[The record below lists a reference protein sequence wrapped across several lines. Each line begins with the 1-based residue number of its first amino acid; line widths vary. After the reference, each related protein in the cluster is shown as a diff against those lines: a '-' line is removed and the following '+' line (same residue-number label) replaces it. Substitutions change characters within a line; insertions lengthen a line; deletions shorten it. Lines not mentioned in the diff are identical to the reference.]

1 MNWNEII
8 IKVSNNDLEKA
19 EGIANIIVPYGIY
32 VEDYS
37 NLEKEIEEIAHI
49 NLIDEELLKKDR
61 DNCLIHIYIEPNENL
76 VEMIDFLKTR
86 YDHENINYEIKT
98 DICKEEEW
106 INNWKKYFKPMPVG
120 ENLLIR
126 PIWEEIDENIDKT
139 VINLEPGVAFGTGTH
154 ETTRLC
160 LEMVEKYVR
169 PGNKVLDVGCGSG
182 ILSVTSLI
190 LGASRAVAV
199 DIDNLAVKIAK
210 ENAKLNSVEDRYEV
224 ICGNLVEKIEGKFD
238 IILANIVA
246 EVLINLSK
254 DIDKYMNE
262 DSIYIMSGIIST
274 SLNEVKEAIAKK
286 FMIIEEKRENDWV
299 SLVVKLNKK
308 EGI

>member
-1 MNWNEII
+1 
-8 IKVSNNDLEKA
+8 
-19 EGIANIIVPYGIY
+19 
-32 VEDYS
+32 
-37 NLEKEIEEIAHI
+37 
-49 NLIDEELLKKDR
+49 
-61 DNCLIHIYIEPNENL
+61 
-76 VEMIDFLKTR
+76 MIDFLKTR